1 LRPESVRAVI
11 EVKGFL
17 TNSNVVSCIEKYV
30 SLGKLWKEYTDRYN
44 EYREKKYKLHSLG
57 LFLMGWNV
65 RVNTNGQPMCTGES
79 LRKKIVST
87 YRNELTK
94 EELVSRHIP
103 MLN

>member
-44 EYREKKYKLHSLG
+44 EYREKK
-57 LFLMGWNV
+57 
-65 RVNTNGQPMCTGES
+65 
-79 LRKKIVST
+79 I
-87 YRNELTK
+87 
-94 EELVSRHIP
+94 
-103 MLN
+103 